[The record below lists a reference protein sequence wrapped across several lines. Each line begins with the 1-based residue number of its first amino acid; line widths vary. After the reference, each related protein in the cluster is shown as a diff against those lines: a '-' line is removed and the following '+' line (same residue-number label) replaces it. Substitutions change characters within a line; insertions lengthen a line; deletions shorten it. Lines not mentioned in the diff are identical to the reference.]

1 MPLCYAAGPPPGG
14 PTRHDSRRA
23 DLRVSACAP
32 VGRIVRAV
40 FLAALA
46 ALAATLAACGGGGS
60 RSAVT
65 GPVGTTAR
73 VTLSSST
80 NSAQVQQGGTL
91 VLTATVTHETKTQGV
106 TWTIP
111 GDPAGA

>member
-1 MPLCYAAGPPPGG
+1 MPLCYAAGPSPGG
-14 PTRHDSRRA
+14 PTRHDFRRV

-40 FLAALA
+40 SLAALA
-46 ALAATLAACGGGGS
+46 AFAAALSACGGGGS
-60 RSAVT
+60 RAAVT
-65 GPVGTTAR
+65 GPVGTTAG

-91 VLTATVTHETKTQGV
+91 VLTATVTNDT
-106 TWTIP
+106 
-111 GDPAGA
+111 

>member
-1 MPLCYAAGPPPGG
+1 MPLCYAARPPPGG
-14 PTRHDSRRA
+14 PNRQDSRRA

-65 GPVGTTAR
+65 GPVGTTAG

-91 VLTATVTHETKTQGV
+91 VLTATGTNHTNTQGV
-106 TWTIP
+106 TRTLP